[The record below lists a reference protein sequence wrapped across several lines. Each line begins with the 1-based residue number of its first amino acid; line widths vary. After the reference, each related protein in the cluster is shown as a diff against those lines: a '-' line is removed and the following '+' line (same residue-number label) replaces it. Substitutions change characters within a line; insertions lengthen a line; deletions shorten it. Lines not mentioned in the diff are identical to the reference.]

1 MTKDISTD
9 IVNCLLQQYL
19 PKFNQS
25 FERIYNGVE
34 NYNYLVNKN
43 KYVLRIYKSKG
54 LSDIEREVKLLLY
67 LNYKEVKNPEIIKNI
82 QESAISFCEGYY
94 AALFE
99 YVEGTHPP
107 LKHLATKLAEN
118 IGINIS
124 YMHKVLLDFDANGF
138 PQNFA
143 DSFDL
148 GSMSNEYFKYISAV
162 LDELYKYDLRNLRK
176 SVIHGD
182 ICRENLIIKDNQ
194 LKAILDFD
202 DAHTNYLIWD
212 VATAISQLFITK
224 TSKIDWAGIRNFFKG
239 YNLWMTLNFTEAKV
253 IITLLKLVN
262 LRLAIL
268 ADSHLITKESSE
280 WKSIKSSVLTKLK
293 LIEKN
298 EKKLTELILEV
309 SR

>member
-1 MTKDISTD
+1 
-9 IVNCLLQQYL
+9 
-19 PKFNQS
+19 
-25 FERIYNGVE
+25 
-34 NYNYLVNKN
+34 
-43 KYVLRIYKSKG
+43 
-54 LSDIEREVKLLLY
+54 
-67 LNYKEVKNPEIIKNI
+67 
-82 QESAISFCEGYY
+82 
-94 AALFE
+94 
-99 YVEGTHPP
+99 
-107 LKHLATKLAEN
+107 TKLAEN

-298 EKKLTELILEV
+298 GKKLSELILEV